1 MAIKF
6 LSGQTIDGT
15 LTVSGN
21 VQGATFNGLAI
32 NTTGTNNLAN
42 QIVRTQANG
51 YANFGWINSVSGNHT
66 GAITRITASNDAYL
80 RYVTPAQFRTG
91 VTDGYYAPVSTVSGV
106 TSVATTN
113 GITGG
118 TIIST
123 GTIQVDSTVVRTTG
137 DQSITGNKQFYPSS
151 TGTGYSTAAIE
162 LMASSSGLTGTPPR
176 IGFHW
181 GGVVASNIA
190 IESNGTIVIRDNPG
204 TGYEDFKA
212 LNITATGVVYASGGN
227 SGTWNSHT
235 SNTGTVTSVAT
246 GNGLTGGTI
255 ISTGTLSMS
264 GSYTGGFTATTS
276 MTSPIYYDANDGGYY
291 GDFASTS
298 VFNKINTGIGNLG
311 RSRMASYSMTA
322 GNWYRIANGA
332 GRACGDIYIQDG
344 ISGGPHGNLTFYAGS
359 SYSQYAGTMLKL
371 KSSSFYSLIGFT
383 EIRLLIGTT
392 YQEQYVE
399 ILCQRTGTYYITVQ
413 DTHANTNNWA
423 LSASATV
430 GSVPTGYSDSTRL
443 DINGMLI
450 AEAGNGSN
458 RFAVD
463 RVGAIHLSG
472 GTSGSSGQV
481 LTSGGT
487 GSPTWTTLQNQ
498 TGGPFLPLAGG
509 TVTGL
514 TNLIAGSKIVVQ
526 NGTNG
531 GASRGIFM
539 WTNTDANWGIY
550 MATPGATQNMAGGAA
565 PSGLNGE
572 SSHSI
577 RFRIAGGATNG
588 FIWENNNNATLM
600 SMNGNSGNLTTGA
613 SMRSPIFYDSL
624 NTAYYGD
631 FASTSV
637 MSRINVGNGN
647 SPAIQCVANASYGAG
662 TELEIGGWSTGTTV
676 SRIRNSNGNLHID
689 SKSGHNMYLNHYPPG
704 NILVG
709 NGGGYLLAYQSM
721 RAPIFYDS
729 DNAAYY
735 GNFASNSSMNTI
747 TFNGGILSGTL
758 TMNTQKALVANN
770 YGRGVYG
777 LYNASRFQHLW
788 SMGTAYNLADN
799 GTSPGNL
806 YGVSWSHPNAGGV
819 AANLN
824 NHGMLLLLNGGYQA
838 AISGSIRCVTDM
850 RTPIYYDSNNTAYYT
865 NPASTSR
872 LNTLNCDG
880 AITSGTSSTGNI
892 YCGNV
897 GSTHMRLHV
906 VGNTSYFDMNSG
918 NISWRQGSS
927 TRYIFYSTTANMT
940 IYGTLTQ
947 GSDIRIKENIVEIG
961 NCIDKVKSIR
971 GVYYNRTDFNT
982 EPTKIGVIAQEVE
995 EQMPELIHNEP
1006 TTGIKSVSYTELTA
1020 VLVNAIKEQQ
1030 VIIDDLKLRIE
1041 KLEL

>member
-1 MAIKF
+1 
-6 LSGQTIDGT
+6 
-15 LTVSGN
+15 
-21 VQGATFNGLAI
+21 
-32 NTTGTNNLAN
+32 
-42 QIVRTQANG
+42 
-51 YANFGWINSVSGNHT
+51 
-66 GAITRITASNDAYL
+66 
-80 RYVTPAQFRTG
+80 
-91 VTDGYYAPVSTVSGV
+91 
-106 TSVATTN
+106 
-113 GITGG
+113 
-118 TIIST
+118 
-123 GTIQVDSTVVRTTG
+123 
-137 DQSITGNKQFYPSS
+137 
-151 TGTGYSTAAIE
+151 
-162 LMASSSGLTGTPPR
+162 MASSSGLTGTPPR

-181 GGVVASNIA
+181 GSVVASSIA

-212 LNITATGVVYASGGN
+212 LNITATGIVYASGGN

-246 GNGLTGGTI
+246 GNGIGGGTI
-255 ISTGTLSMS
+255 TTTGTLTVGAGNGLSQSADGLLMS

-322 GNWYRIANGA
+322 GNWYRIANGS

-344 ISGGPHGNLTFYAGS
+344 ISGGPHGNITFYAGS
-359 SYSQYAGTMLKL
+359 SYSQYSGTMLKL
-371 KSSSFYSLIGFT
+371 KSSSFYSVIGFT

-392 YQEQYVE
+392 YQDQFVE

-413 DTHANTNNWA
+413 DTHASTNNWA
-423 LSASATV
+423 LSTSATV

-509 TVTGL
+509 TVTGA
-514 TNLIAGSKIVVQ
+514 TNFTAGTYPLNVYGIGSTASSTSVGLGVYGSSSAGAIMHFHRPNAYAVNFGLDSDNIMRIGGWSANANRWFLDMSGNNTVAGSYR
-526 NGTNG
+526 
-531 GASRGIFM
+531 A
-539 WTNTDANWGIY
+539 
-550 MATPGATQNMAGGAA
+550 
-565 PSGLNGE
+565 
-572 SSHSI
+572 
-577 RFRIAGGATNG
+577 
-588 FIWENNNNATLM
+588 
-600 SMNGNSGNLTTGA
+600 
-613 SMRSPIFYDSL
+613 PIFYDSL

-647 SPAIQCVANASYGAG
+647 SPAIQCVANGSYGAG

-676 SRIRNSNGNLHID
+676 SKIRNSNGNLHID
-689 SKSGHNMYLNHYPPG
+689 SKSGHNLYLNHYPPG

-709 NGGGYLLAYQSM
+709 NGGGYLLAYQSV
-721 RAPIFYDS
+721 RSPIFYDS
-729 DNAAYY
+729 LATAYYLDLGAGGVSLYANGSVQGEYFVSSNYTSSGYTVYKGYDNWNHFIAVRGYARPGQGKSDAAILGGHQTSFVEYAENNSTTGWFFMGSQSSNYVQVGKITRSHSEFVGSVRSPIFYDTNTAYY
-735 GNFASNSSMNTI
+735 GNF
-747 TFNGGILSGTL
+747 
-758 TMNTQKALVANN
+758 
-770 YGRGVYG
+770 
-777 LYNASRFQHLW
+777 
-788 SMGTAYNLADN
+788 
-799 GTSPGNL
+799 
-806 YGVSWSHPNAGGV
+806 
-819 AANLN
+819 
-824 NHGMLLLLNGGYQA
+824 
-838 AISGSIRCVTDM
+838 
-850 RTPIYYDSNNTAYYT
+850 
-865 NPASTSR
+865 ASTSR

-892 YCGNV
+892 YCGNAS
-897 GSTHMRLHV
+897 STHMRLHV

-995 EQMPELIHNEP
+995 EQMPELVHDEP

-1030 VIIDDLKLRIE
+1030 VIIDDLKSRIE